1 MSGIFSIY
9 RNALLVAAENGFG
22 TVNLDEIDFQ
32 SDIEPPLAAFDSA
45 EPDSQETVTSWR
57 ITTCEQGLFYREHQK
72 KIIDNFTDRG
82 FLVIKLMK
90 TNTNGIPDLMV
101 LKDGVCK
108 FIEVKKPNGKISEL
122 QKYRIKQLRKQ
133 KFDAVVMDGIDSLIY

>member
-1 MSGIFSIY
+1 MT
-9 RNALLVAAENGFG
+9 E
-22 TVNLDEIDFQ
+22 
-32 SDIEPPLAAFDSA
+32 
-45 EPDSQETVTSWR
+45 SQ
-57 ITTCEQGLFYREHQK
+57 IQK

-90 TNTNGIPDLMV
+90 TNTNGIPDLMI
-101 LKDGVCK
+101 LKNGVCK

-133 KFDAVVMDGIDSLIY
+133 NFEAVVMDGIDSIIY